1 MALAALPCTP
11 LALRDDL
18 AQEPAAAL
26 GLVDPVLDQAGSGYF
41 IVFLAQLVCG
51 TQVSRQLLVV
61 GAKLSEHILGR
72 HTFSVVV
79 LQPLVLRNIADG
91 PDRSPADFAPPLGDV
106 VSHRKD
112 LSALLIQ
119 EQVVV
124 AEMWSTHVPVEV
136 LGLDV
141 QGKDVAQQ
149 LTKLA
154 RDLDHSFAT
163 EVC

>member
-1 MALAALPCTP
+1 
-11 LALRDDL
+11 
-18 AQEPAAAL
+18 AQ
-26 GLVDPVLDQAGSGYF
+26 
-41 IVFLAQLVCG
+41 
-51 TQVSRQLLVV
+51 
-61 GAKLSEHILGR
+61 LSEHILGC

-79 LQPLVLRNIADG
+79 LQPLMLRNIADG
-91 PDRSPADFAPPLGDV
+91 SDRRPADFAPPLGDV

-136 LGLDV
+136 FGLDV

-154 RDLDHSFAT
+154 GDLDHSVAT
-163 EVC
+163 EVGRALEVSFLHDADSFRCVGIAYQGPIRKEDAKKKALPQK